1 MYEWSC
7 GSSNSGVSKI
17 MDFGAVSSQRYFVS
31 VSAFLV
37 LLFTMLEP
45 ANLTGAGF
53 FFSLLFWTVQIALL
67 MSLLISVQMTMQK
80 VRILDRLNVWIKVAV
95 GGLISSF
102 LFIPFALGIDY
113 VLGLDDW
120 NGIKKF
126 HDILPLIND
135 EIGGVVGPVALT
147 WIGINAPRILRLDF
161 RIPTADPNIKEEK
174 SDPTALKERNIV
186 TILPKKLGQ
195 DIIYIASE
203 MHYLRIVTT
212 KGETLELYSLQTAIK
227 ELSAIYEGIQTH
239 RAYWVNK
246 AHIDQIVGKPANRQ
260 ILTKQDYVVPIS
272 RRRYTLVKEFLE

>member
-1 MYEWSC
+1 
-7 GSSNSGVSKI
+7 

-67 MSLLISVQMTMQK
+67 MSLLISVQITMQK

-174 SDPTALKERNIV
+174 SDPTASKERNIV

-246 AHIDQIVGKPANRQ
+246 AHIDQIVGKPAKRQ
-260 ILTKQDYVVPIS
+260 ILTKQDHVVPIS